1 MLKQVE
7 NKFSASKQHDTFG
20 VRHSGKKFHITLYIY
35 YIRFLFASNNFC
47 ENMIILLAL
56 QPRLQDIIDYLR
68 QLGPQ
73 GNISFGAS
81 QQKRDLFAGSCYII

>member
-1 MLKQVE
+1 
-7 NKFSASKQHDTFG
+7 
-20 VRHSGKKFHITLYIY
+20 
-35 YIRFLFASNNFC
+35 
-47 ENMIILLAL
+47 MIILLAL

>member
-1 MLKQVE
+1 MAILHHFEDFDYFVIQ
-7 NKFSASKQHDTFG
+7 G
-20 VRHSGKKFHITLYIY
+20 IY